1 MASNADKILSEARKW
16 LGHYERRPQRDNQGW
31 DNPQTYSGGS
41 WVVNKSQR
49 DAGYSTPVPWCGCF
63 VVFCANRAGYKS
75 YQHVSNGGV
84 GHGATAITYSEAR
97 RRGWLK
103 RKPVAGALMIRNG
116 VHVGIVDRVYDNGTY
131 STIEGNSDDAVS
143 ARVRSVKDNWHF
155 IVPPDLGTA
164 TNNNTQVMYA
174 FERTDVKIYGG
185 WRTKAIRNQQ
195 MRRFKKEHPD
205 WWTRPI
211 KTTKPQPYSFEAGPP
226 GSWASPQQFGGWSS
240 KSIRDEQLSLFRKAN
255 PGVPTRTY
263 NYRRR
268 ISGPPPSATGY
279 DKFS

>member
-49 DAGYSTPVPWCGCF
+49 DAGYSTPVPWCGCY
-63 VVFCANRAGYKS
+63 VVFCANRAGYKA

-84 GHGATAITYSEAR
+84 GHGSTAITYSEAR

-131 STIEGNSDDAVS
+131 STIEGNSGDAVS
-143 ARVRSVKDNWHF
+143 ARLRSVKDNWHF
-155 IVPPDLGTA
+155 VVPSDLGTA
-164 TNNNTQVMYA
+164 SNNNTQVMYA

-195 MRRFKKEHPD
+195 MRRFKKARPD

-240 KSIRDEQLSLFRKAN
+240 KSIRDEQLSLFKKAN

-268 ISGPPPSATGY
+268 ISGPPPSATGS